1 MLIIKGRK
9 SKRITNLHGTAHARL
24 DRGRRNTRNAHHDR
38 WDVEDEVISEGV
50 GGVGRTENTEGVASR
65 TAVVALGRSEGRGT
79 QELHL
84 AEEADWSGEAA
95 DGGLDGL
102 AHITEDKVSWGSRS
116 GNGGLESS
124 RGSSH
129 VARWVV
135 ADGVAGRGV
144 ELVAI
149 SGWGSGNGGS
159 AVVRA
164 GRGDLA
170 NETSN
175 R

>member
-1 MLIIKGRK
+1 MMLTIKERNE
-9 SKRITNLHGTAHARL
+9 RANLHSTAHARL
-24 DRGRRNTRNAHHDR
+24 NRRRRNTSNAHHDG
-38 WDVEDEVISEGV
+38 WNVEGEVIGVGV

-65 TAVVALGRSEGRGT
+65 AAVVALGRGESRGA

-84 AEEADWSGEAA
+84 AEEADWSGEGA

-102 AHITEDKVSWGSRS
+102 AHITEDKVGGGSSRS
-116 GNGGLESS
+116 DRSLEGG
-124 RGSSH
+124 RGGGH

-135 ADGVAGRGV
+135 ADDVGGRGV
-144 ELVAI
+144 KLVAK
-149 SGWGSGNGGS
+149 GRGGGGDGGG

-164 GRGDLA
+164 RRGDLA
-170 NETSN
+170 DETSN